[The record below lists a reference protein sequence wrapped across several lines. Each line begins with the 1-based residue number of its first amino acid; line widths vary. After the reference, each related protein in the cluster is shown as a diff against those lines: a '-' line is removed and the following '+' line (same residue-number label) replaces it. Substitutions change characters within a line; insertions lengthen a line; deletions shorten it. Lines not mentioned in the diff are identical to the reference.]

1 MSTLANN
8 IKSETE
14 ISQFARAYL
23 AITEWLLVFFNN
35 ERRII
40 HRLLILLV
48 YLEMNP
54 RPKIIENINNSNMV
68 LRAGLISMSLE
79 QAIFNPSMRIEHAII
94 LVHLFVI
101 AIFVPNK
108 LNVENIAREICSF

>member
-8 IKSETE
+8 IKLETE
-14 ISQFARAYL
+14 ISRFARAYL
-23 AITEWLLVFFNN
+23 AITVWLLVFFNN

-54 RPKIIENINNSNMV
+54 RPKIIENVNNSNMV

-79 QAIFNPSMRIEHAII
+79 QAIFNPSMRIKHAII
-94 LVHLFVI
+94 LVHLFVM

-108 LNVENIAREICSF
+108 LNVENIAREIFSF